1 MARQL
6 GHATLERYVVVPS
19 NERVT
24 AVTVAA
30 TGPSEAREAALR
42 SWRESIPG
50 FTDLGLEVH
59 ETATPDLDEAHEW
72 AIANDDTLARTYQ
85 PV

>member
-1 MARQL
+1 MPRPL
-6 GHATLERYVVVPS
+6 GHATLERFVVVPS

-24 AVTVAA
+24 AVTVVASD
-30 TGPSEAREAALR
+30 PSEAREAALR

-50 FTDLGLEVH
+50 FTDLGLKVH
-59 ETATPDLDEAHEW
+59 ETSTPDLDEAHQW
-72 AIANDDTLARTYQ
+72 AIANDDTLARTYR